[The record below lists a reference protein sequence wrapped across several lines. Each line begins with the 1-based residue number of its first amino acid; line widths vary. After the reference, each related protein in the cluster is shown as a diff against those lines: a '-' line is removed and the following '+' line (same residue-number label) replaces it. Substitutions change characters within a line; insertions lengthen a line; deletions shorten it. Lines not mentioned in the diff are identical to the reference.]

1 MKLLEITNK
10 YKKHFK
16 YLKKS
21 IQGTEI
27 MNRLEYV
34 LNKLRK
40 GERLENQYRDHLL
53 SDSGSFKGQRE
64 CHLAGNI
71 LLIYILE
78 KEKIIL
84 NQIGTHSEIY
94 EQSRKRAKITRR

>member
-1 MKLLEITNK
+1 MKLVELTNR
-10 YKKHFK
+10 YKRHLKC
-16 YLKKS
+16 LKKS
-21 IQGTEI
+21 IQSSEVI
-27 MNRLEYV
+27 DRLEYI
-34 LNKLRK
+34 LDKLRK
-40 GERLENQYRDHLL
+40 GERLETLYRDHLL

-78 KEKIIL
+78 KDRIIL

-94 EQSRKRAKITRR
+94 EQSRKRASIKRR